1 VAAAARTVNVLQWIS
16 PKALER
22 DREWAP
28 GFTERAALLRHLE
41 RCRILLEPV
50 NPVPALARTLVSLE
64 ARLRERWT
72 AEPFVWPAFR

>member
-1 VAAAARTVNVLQWIS
+1 MAAARTVNVFQWIS

-41 RCRILLEPV
+41 RCRALLEPF
-50 NPVPALARTLVSLE
+50 NPVPALASTLQSLE
-64 ARLRERWT
+64 SRLRERWT
-72 AEPFVWPAFR
+72 VEPYVWPAFR